1 MGRERTDAR
10 ARRDAGRSDSPRPA
24 RVAMIVHMCISRGAD
39 GEMSMG
45 LLPGGGSLGGCGP
58 SAAGDDSLPRR
69 FVGCVLSSVLSSM
82 AELSARAPPDVPPP
96 EGVADMPVVREL
108 IVRTLASL
116 AVTDSK
122 RFLDVTAPDFDP
134 YRGSL
139 KALGRLACVSRGY
152 RDDTRDPYIVD
163 ALLGG
168 LAEPAW
174 REWARGW
181 RGKTAAFVFAP
192 RVDLGDVHRLLRAE
206 HVAKHVIDASNS
218 EHHASRR
225 AKGEDTTARDEWR
238 PWTLRASIA
247 FPPERHSLP
256 ERDDAALEAHR
267 KRRDELEREYA
278 PHASAGQ
285 SLDRKHD
292 YFVNALD
299 ANQDSLCEEYKTRA
313 DKASAM
319 FVAAALLDPTEA
331 ASSSSSSNATGTPSR
346 RPRRSCSARKTEAQ
360 MKTVAQMKTPV
371 ALLTR
376 GVLQA
381 PPHCGSS
388 PTHAVPFRRRVAS
401 YALAY
406 RTCARLR
413 ACLADPWIDLSNAH
427 NAHRMFADMV
437 FFVETQRT
445 DAHDATIRDVIARG
459 GDVVVAAYDP
469 ARVTHLIVADG
480 CFDAARA
487 MTPPWTRL
495 GPDAAIATLRDGDPT
510 WFSSPLQ
517 THVELAMRD
526 GKGLVPWA
534 WIRACVEA
542 GAMPEGSNTMLEP
555 MPPYSSPI
563 IKPSSPSETERFRGR
578 FDEAWRDMHRI
589 VDVAR
594 LRRLLRE
601 RKRLKRG
608 LRRVKTAK
616 DKHDSDPAVV
626 KAKHEYGTATFLLS
640 RLERHARCKGP
651 QLACRDPNPD
661 ERAVFPPT
669 QVGGVPDWPWHD
681 KEGIC
686 GEHKGFPEVDAWEFV
701 AQVNLRQVHASSS
714 LLPEGLLP
722 DRGILYFFLDRD
734 FDETAEEDA
743 SCIVMFYPDTS
754 DGPTWP
760 GANPDGSAEAAHQR
774 TNLRKFQKMGQT
786 RFNPVMYRSAA
797 VAPAR
802 DVLTMRPHIEGI
814 ELMPPEW
821 AEWAELGFPDDH
833 PLSELF
839 DESDDIEAECE
850 YVQNIRDAFPCPP
863 VDVPVMLGYP
873 IVSEEAY
880 DFWTDPEYD
889 GELLGTPMADV
900 SEEGRFLLLQIAPH
914 GPHGSWIA
922 FLATEKALRN
932 REWTHIHHRIY
943 PANFDPANFEG

>member
-1 MGRERTDAR
+1 
-10 ARRDAGRSDSPRPA
+10 
-24 RVAMIVHMCISRGAD
+24 
-39 GEMSMG
+39 MG
-45 LLPGGGSLGGCGP
+45 LLPGGVSLGGCGP

-82 AELSARAPPDVPPP
+82 AAELSARTPPDVPPP

-163 ALLGG
+163 ALLEG
-168 LAEPAW
+168 LAEPGW

-225 AKGEDTTARDEWR
+225 AKGEDTKARDEWR
-238 PWTLRASIA
+238 PSTLRAAVA
-247 FPPERHSLP
+247 FPPSRHSLP
-256 ERDDAALEAHR
+256 ERDDAAHLLEVHR
-267 KRRDELEREYA
+267 ERRDELEREYA
-278 PHASAGQ
+278 PHASTGQ

-292 YFVNALD
+292 YFINALE
-299 ANQDSLCEEYKTRA
+299 ANSECLREEFENRA
-313 DKASAM
+313 DKASAT
-319 FVAAALLDPTEA
+319 FVAAALLDPTA
-331 ASSSSSSNATGTPSR
+331 AAAAAASNATGTPSR
-346 RPRRSCSARKTEAQ
+346 RPLRSFSAQKPAVQKQLAEHRKLQ
-360 MKTVAQMKTPV
+360 HNNFHGSRGQRMV
-371 ALLTR
+371 ALTR
-376 GVLQA
+376 AELQARDAVQAAVARCKPPNGDALRA
-381 PPHCGSS
+381 PPHWGLGSS
-388 PTHAVPFRRRVAS
+388 PTHAALFRRRVAS
-401 YALAY
+401 YALAH

-413 ACLADPWIDLSNAH
+413 ACLADPVSLFTMHDPRGL
-427 NAHRMFADMV
+427 FADMV

-459 GDVVVAAYDP
+459 GDVVVGAYDP

-480 CFDAARA
+480 CFDAASA

-495 GPDAAIATLRDGDPT
+495 GPDVALATLRERDPT
-510 WFSSPLQ
+510 RFSCSSPLQ

-526 GKGLVPWA
+526 GKGVVPWA

-542 GAMPEGSNTMLEP
+542 GAMPEGSSTMLEP

-563 IKPSSPSETERFRGR
+563 IKPSSPSETEHFRGR

-589 VDVAR
+589 ADVAR

-616 DKHDSDPAVV
+616 DKFHSDPAVV
-626 KAKHEYGTATFLLS
+626 KTKHEYATATFLLS
-640 RLERHARCKGP
+640 RLERNARFKGP

-681 KEGIC
+681 EEGIC
-686 GEHKGFPEVDAWEFV
+686 GEHKAFPSIDSWEFV

-722 DRGILYFFLDRD
+722 ERGILYFFLDRN
-734 FDETAEEDA
+734 FDEMDEDDA
-743 SCIVMFYPDTS
+743 SCIVRFFPDTS
-754 DGPTWP
+754 DSQTWP
-760 GANPDGSAEAAHQR
+760 GANLDGSAEAAHQR
-774 TNLRKFQKMGQT
+774 TKLRSFQKMGHT
-786 RFNPVMYRSAA
+786 RFNPVTYRSAA

-802 DVLTMRPHIEGI
+802 DVLTMRPHIEGD

-821 AEWAELGFPDDH
+821 AEWAELDFPHDH
-833 PLSELF
+833 PLSEIF
-839 DESDDIEAECE
+839 EETADFQAEYE
-850 YVQNIRDAFPCPP
+850 YAQNIRDAFPCPP

-873 IVSEEAY
+873 IVSEEAFE
-880 DFWTDPEYD
+880 FWTVDNI
-889 GELLGTPMADV
+889 GETPVADV
-900 SEEGRFLLLQIAPH
+900 SQKDSLLLLQIAPH

-922 FLATEKALRN
+922 FLATEKTLRN
-932 REWTHIHHRIY
+932 REWTLIHHRIY
-943 PANFDPANFEG
+943 PANFEG

>member
-1 MGRERTDAR
+1 MR
-10 ARRDAGRSDSPRPA
+10 ALVRAL
-24 RVAMIVHMCISRGAD
+24 VHGGAQ
-39 GEMSMG
+39 
-45 LLPGGGSLGGCGP
+45 
-58 SAAGDDSLPRR
+58 R
-69 FVGCVLSSVLSSM
+69 
-82 AELSARAPPDVPPP
+82 ARAPPDVPAP

-116 AVTDSK
+116 AVTDSR

-139 KALGRLACVSRGY
+139 EALGRLACVSRGY
-152 RDDTRDPYIVD
+152 RDDTRDAYIVD

-168 LAEPAW
+168 LAEPGW

-181 RGKTAAFVFAP
+181 RGKTRAAFDFAP

-206 HVAKHVIDASNS
+206 HM
-218 EHHASRR
+218 E
-225 AKGEDTTARDEWR
+225 ARD
-238 PWTLRASIA
+238 
-247 FPPERHSLP
+247 
-256 ERDDAALEAHR
+256 AL
-267 KRRDELEREYA
+267 
-278 PHASAGQ
+278 
-285 SLDRKHD
+285 
-292 YFVNALD
+292 
-299 ANQDSLCEEYKTRA
+299 QDPQHWA
-313 DKASAM
+313 W
-319 FVAAALLDPTEA
+319 
-331 ASSSSSSNATGTPSR
+331 
-346 RPRRSCSARKTEAQ
+346 
-360 MKTVAQMKTPV
+360 
-371 ALLTR
+371 
-376 GVLQA
+376 
-381 PPHCGSS
+381 GSS
-388 PTHAVPFRRRVAS
+388 PTHAALFRRRVAS
-401 YALAY
+401 YALAH

-413 ACLADPWIDLSNAH
+413 ACLADPWIEYPCISNYPP
-427 NAHRMFADMV
+427 HRMFADLV

-459 GDVVVAAYDP
+459 GDVVVGAYDP

-495 GPDAAIATLRDGDPT
+495 GPDVALATLRDGDPT

-578 FDEAWRDMHRI
+578 FDVAWRDMHRI

-626 KAKHEYGTATFLLS
+626 KARREYGTATCLLS

-681 KEGIC
+681 EEGIC
-686 GEHKGFPEVDAWEFV
+686 GEHKAFPSIKFWEFV

-714 LLPEGLLP
+714 LIPEGFLPE
-722 DRGILYFFLDRD
+722 RGILYFFLDRN
-734 FDETAEEDA
+734 FDEENEVDS
-743 SCIVMFYPDTS
+743 SCLVRFYPDTS

-760 GANPDGSAEAAHQR
+760 GANPDGSALNQR
-774 TNLRKFQKMGQT
+774 TNLRRFQKMGQA

-802 DVLTMRPHIEGI
+802 DVLTMRPFIEGN

-821 AEWAELGFPDDH
+821 AEWMNLDFPDDH

-839 DESDDIEAECE
+839 DGDSADMDAEYE

-873 IVSEEAY
+873 IVSEEAC
-880 DFWTDPEYD
+880 DFWTEDEYI
-889 GELLGTPMADV
+889 GETPMAHV
-900 SEEGRFLLLQIAPH
+900 SQKDSLLLLQIAPH

-922 FLATEKALRN
+922 FLATEETLRN
-932 REWTHIHHRIY
+932 REWTRIHHHIY
-943 PANFDPANFEG
+943 PANFEG